1 MSEEIKDYLLGESA
15 DRAAVESRLKS
26 DAAARSDYEQLR
38 LTRDLLRSALAE
50 EEIPRRIAFVAD
62 PVAEEPRWW
71 QRIWSPGWSFAAA
84 SVLAGAI
91 VAHGWLVRPVGG
103 TREVVRVEA
112 GSAEVAALVDAKVA
126 AAVKQVRLE
135 SDARTAQ
142 LLATAEQKYEYQRV
156 SDLAAMEKNLELI
169 RKEMNRNVM
178 ASFYGRGGTE
188 GAR

>member
-38 LTRDLLRSALAE
+38 LTRDLLRSTLAE

-71 QRIWSPGWSFAAA
+71 QRIWAPGWGFAAA

-91 VAHGWLVRPVGG
+91 VVHGWLVRPVGG